1 MKWVY
6 ILKCED
12 DYYYVGET
20 TRLYRRFWEHDK
32 GCGGLNT
39 SIYRPEGIVAI
50 YKVNNLGK
58 FFEYNSN
65 VIDTIN
71 NNYTIYNQ
79 TGYDKWLLKKFN
91 DDVEYDYDNLEAEN
105 NITECLMINNKD
117 NWEKIRGGKYTRFIE
132 YKFPI
137 NEYVKELPICKC
149 GIPCD
154 IKKNED
160 KNYLFFRCAK
170 KNMWDSL
177 KEQFDIDEE
186 PCNFYIEY
194 SKDNQFRF
202 EETKKFEDRN
212 KTLKE
217 LFKKSYW
224 LKNIPECNNTELDFC
239 IGGCNKGDGY
249 NKISY
254 RYKERNLCYDC
265 FIDKNEELTKKYN
278 IISQGKCLLKL
289 K

>member
-1 MKWVY
+1 
-6 ILKCED
+6 
-12 DYYYVGET
+12 
-20 TRLYRRFWEHDK
+20 
-32 GCGGLNT
+32 
-39 SIYRPEGIVAI
+39 
-50 YKVNNLGK
+50 
-58 FFEYNSN
+58 
-65 VIDTIN
+65 
-71 NNYTIYNQ
+71 
-79 TGYDKWLLKKFN
+79 
-91 DDVEYDYDNLEAEN
+91 
-105 NITECLMINNKD
+105 
-117 NWEKIRGGKYTRFIE
+117 
-132 YKFPI
+132 
-137 NEYVKELPICKC
+137 
-149 GIPCD
+149 
-154 IKKNED
+154 
-160 KNYLFFRCAK
+160 
-170 KNMWDSL
+170 MWDSL

-186 PCNFYIEY
+186 PCNFYMEY

-202 EETKKFEDRN
+202 EETKKNEDRN

-217 LFKKSYW
+217 LFKKSFW